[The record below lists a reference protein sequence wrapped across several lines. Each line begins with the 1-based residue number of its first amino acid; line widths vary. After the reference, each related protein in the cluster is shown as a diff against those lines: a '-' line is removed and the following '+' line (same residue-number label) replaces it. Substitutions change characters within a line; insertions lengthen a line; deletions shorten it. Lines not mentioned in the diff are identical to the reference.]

1 MSYINIYIYLQAFYG
16 VLLPMDKD
24 LYPNQVILI
33 FSLAILEKIYYV
45 TKDASYISRV
55 VHIIMLYVINLGNH
69 YS

>member
-1 MSYINIYIYLQAFYG
+1 
-16 VLLPMDKD
+16 MDKD

-45 TKDASYISRV
+45 TKDASYISHV